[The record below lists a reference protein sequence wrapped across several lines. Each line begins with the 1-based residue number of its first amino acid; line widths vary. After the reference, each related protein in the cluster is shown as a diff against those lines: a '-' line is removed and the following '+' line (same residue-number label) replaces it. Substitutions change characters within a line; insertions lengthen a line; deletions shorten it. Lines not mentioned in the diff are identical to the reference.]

1 MTIYPTCVPYY
12 DICGIVMKS
21 VQMLMSMLC
30 FHCFSICSD
39 VLHRIPHS
47 TNKIMNE
54 ENPFIEDE
62 GEDDFVSGHTRIQS
76 VYRIRRYFIHQLLML

>member
-1 MTIYPTCVPYY
+1 MTTYPTYVPYC

-21 VQMLMSMLC
+21 VHMLMSMLH

-47 TNKIMNE
+47 TNKFTNE
-54 ENPFIEDE
+54 ENPFIEDK
-62 GEDDFVSGHTRIQS
+62 GEDDFMSGHTRIQS
-76 VYRIRRYFIHQLLML
+76 VYRIRCYFLHQLLML